1 MATIIKET
9 VPFNYDELFQKTRD
23 KFIEKG
29 YDIQPGSNTM
39 QLATAMSYLI
49 SMLNVNTAVNIN
61 EMILTLARKRNNIL
75 QDARLLG
82 YEPGNK
88 VSYQYEI
95 ELTLNGGDFILP
107 KYSEFVSGDKKYYY
121 FGDIIQIPNAPAGYK
136 LKIMVKEGKLIKSS
150 DTNELSII
158 IEEFTENGVKRPQY
172 YIDIPYT
179 DIEDDGIEAFLTYYD
194 ENGILFNKEEWKKI
208 ATFTV
213 DADTIL
219 KKQFYRLNNID
230 YGTPRIFF
238 KLPNT
243 GADLRLGTKVEMN
256 ILKSSGTDG
265 AITDDL
271 TTTLPVTITNVELKL
286 QGTEEETNESIKHNA
301 PLFWNSANRAVTKND
316 YMSICERLT
325 LIDRL
330 YIWDGND
337 EVPKIP
343 GKIWFSFLPGTLTRK
358 FLSNPFKNQFMLDR
372 FEDEQNWFLESSEIL
387 NIFDYLDAY
396 KIPTLEL
403 IHRHPIYIDFEFN
416 IEILK
421 YDITET
427 ESAQNDIIFKIID
440 DYFFK
445 SEVKN
450 GALTKL
456 ENFGTEFFKSNLI
469 KRIDTQVTDIT
480 GLNLSLKTSVPLY
493 SRNIIQEF
501 TGDKK
506 FIIPLGLPYED
517 MYETLT
523 GDLII
528 DVMPNVDNE
537 EFIDSKNLYVDWSA
551 LSGSESTKEIVS
563 LDVYLDTDIVGSYTI
578 YNGIRVIL
586 EIIVDDVIINE
597 IDIVQKILNVSY
609 KNGNIQMTK
618 NTLPRLKK
626 VNFK

>member
-23 KFIEKG
+23 KFIERG
-29 YDIQPGSNTM
+29 YDTQPGSNTM
-39 QLATAMSYLI
+39 QLVTAMSYLI

-107 KYSEFVSGDKKYYY
+107 KYSEFISGDKKYYY

-256 ILKSSGTDG
+256 ILQSSGTEG
-265 AITDDL
+265 VITEDL
-271 TTTLPVTITNVELKL
+271 TTVLPCEITNVELKI
-286 QGTEEETNESIKHNA
+286 QGTAEENSDSIKYNA

-316 YMSICERLT
+316 YISICERLT
-325 LIDRL
+325 TIERL
-330 YIWDGND
+330 FIWDGND
-337 EVPKIP
+337 EYPKIP
-343 GKIWFSFLPGTLTRK
+343 GKIWFSFLPSTFTRK
-358 FLSNPFKNQFMLDR
+358 FLSNAFKNQFALDK
-372 FEDEQNWFLESSEIL
+372 FEDEQNWFLEDSEII
-387 NIFDYLDAY
+387 NVFDYLEAY

-403 IHRHPIYIDFEFN
+403 IHRHPVFVDFEFEV
-416 IEILK
+416 EILK
-421 YDITET
+421 YDITST
-427 ESAQNDIIFKIID
+427 ESEQNEIIFKIID
-440 DYFFK
+440 DYFFE
-445 SEVKN
+445 SVIKN

-501 TGDKK
+501 NGDKK

-523 GDLII
+523 GDLIV
-528 DVMPNVDNE
+528 DVMPNINNN
-537 EFIDSKNLYVDWSA
+537 EFIDGKNLYVDWSS
-551 LSGSESTKEIVS
+551 LTGNESIKDEVI
-563 LDVYLDTDIVGSYTI
+563 LDVYLEDDIVGTYTI
-578 YNGIRVIL
+578 YNGIQVLL
-586 EIIVDDVIINE
+586 EII
-597 IDIVQKILNVSY
+597 IDGVLITESNITQKILNISY
-609 KNGNIQMTK
+609 KNGNLQMTK
-618 NTLPRLKK
+618 NSLPRLKK

>member
-1 MATIIKET
+1 MAIIKET
-9 VPFNYDELFQKTRD
+9 VPFNYDELFAKTRD
-23 KFIEKG
+23 KFIERG
-29 YDIQPGSNTM
+29 YDYQPGSNTA
-39 QLATAMSYLI
+39 QLITAMSYLV

-61 EMILTLARKRNNIL
+61 EMILTLARKRLNIL

-95 ELTLNGGDFILP
+95 ELTLNGGDFLLP
-107 KYSEFVSGDKKYYY
+107 KYTEFVSGEKKYYY
-121 FGDIIQIPNAPAGYK
+121 FGDLIQLTNAPAGFK
-136 LKIMVKEGKLIKSS
+136 LKIMVKEGELFKASE
-150 DTNELSII
+150 TNELSII
-158 IEEFTENGVKRPQY
+158 IEEFTENGVQRLQY
-172 YIDIPYT
+172 YVDIPHT

-194 ENGILFNKEEWKKI
+194 ENGILFSKEQWKKI
-208 ATFTV
+208 ETFTV

-219 KKQFYRLNNID
+219 NKQFYRLNNID
-230 YGTPRIFF
+230 HNTPRIFF

-243 GADLRLGTKVEMN
+243 GDDLRLRTKIEMN
-256 ILKSSGTDG
+256 ILKSSGIDG

-286 QGTEEETNESIKHNA
+286 QGTAEETNESIKHNA

-337 EVPKIP
+337 EVPKVP

-358 FLSNPFKNQFMLDR
+358 FLSNPFKNQFVLDR
-372 FEDEQNWFLESSEIL
+372 FEDEQNWFLEDYEISSV
-387 NIFDYLDAY
+387 FDYLDAY

-456 ENFGTEFFKSNLI
+456 ETFETEFFKSNLI

-480 GLNLSLKTSVPLY
+480 GLNLDIMTTISLY
-493 SRNIIQEF
+493 NRNIVQENSS
-501 TGDKK
+501 KK
-506 FIIPLGLPYED
+506 FIIPLGLPYES
-517 MYETLT
+517 MYNALT

-528 DVMPNVDNE
+528 DVMPNIDNE
-537 EFIDSKNLYVDWSA
+537 EFIDSKNLYVDWST
-551 LSGSESTKEIVS
+551 LTGSESTKEIVS

-578 YNGIRVIL
+578 YNGIQVIF
-586 EIIVDDVIINE
+586 EIIIDGVIINE
-597 IDIVQKILNVSY
+597 SDIVQKVLNVSY

>member
-1 MATIIKET
+1 MAKIKET
-9 VPFNYDELFQKTRD
+9 VPFNYDELFAKTRD
-23 KFIEKG
+23 KFTEKG
-29 YDIQPGSNTM
+29 YDAQPGSNVM
-39 QLATAMSYLI
+39 QLVTAMSYLV

-95 ELTLNGGDFILP
+95 ELTLDGGDFILP
-107 KYSEFVSGDKKYYY
+107 KYTEFISGDKKYYY
-121 FGDIIQIPNAPAGYK
+121 FGDLIQLTDAPHGFK
-136 LKIMVKEGKLIKSS
+136 LKIMIKEGVLFKASE
-150 DTNELSII
+150 TNELSITI
-158 IEEFTENGVKRPQY
+158 GEFTENGVQRPQY
-172 YIDIPYT
+172 YIDIPYN
-179 DIEDDGIEAFLTYYD
+179 DVEDEGIEAFLTYYD
-194 ENGILFNKEEWKKI
+194 ENGILFSKEQWKEI
-208 ATFTV
+208 ETFTV

-219 KKQFYRLNNID
+219 NKQFYRLNNID
-230 YGTPRIFF
+230 YNTPRIFF

-243 GADLRLGTKVEMN
+243 SDDLRLGTKIEMN
-256 ILKSSGTDG
+256 ILKSSGIDG
-265 AITDDL
+265 EIIDEL

-286 QGTEEETNESIKHNA
+286 QGTAEETDESIKHNA

-330 YIWDGND
+330 YIWDGNN
-337 EVPKIP
+337 EVPRVP
-343 GKIWFSFLPGTLTRK
+343 GKVWFSFLPGTLIRK
-358 FLSNPFKNQFMLDR
+358 FLRNPFKNQFVLYK
-372 FEDEQNWFLESSEIL
+372 FEDEENWFLESSEIL
-387 NIFDYLDAY
+387 NVFNYLDAY

-403 IHRHPIYIDFEFN
+403 IHRHPVYIDFEFD

-421 YDITET
+421 YDIMER
-427 ESAQNDIIFKIID
+427 ESTQNDIIFKIID

-456 ENFGTEFFKSNLI
+456 ETFETEFFKSNLV
-469 KRIDTQVTDIT
+469 KRIDMQVTDIT
-480 GLNLSLKTSVPLY
+480 GLNLGIRTTIPLY
-493 SRNIIQEF
+493 SRNIVQE
-501 TGDKK
+501 DSSKK
-506 FIIPLGLPYED
+506 FIIPLGLPYES
-517 MYETLT
+517 MYDALT

-528 DVMPNVDNE
+528 DSMPNIDND
-537 EFIDSKNLYVDWSA
+537 EFIDSKNLYVDWSI
-551 LSGSESTKEIVS
+551 LTGSESTKEIVS

-578 YNGIRVIL
+578 YNGIQVIF
-586 EIIVDDVIINE
+586 EIIIDGVIINE
-597 IDIVQKILNVSY
+597 SDIVQKILNVSY

-626 VNFK
+626 INFK